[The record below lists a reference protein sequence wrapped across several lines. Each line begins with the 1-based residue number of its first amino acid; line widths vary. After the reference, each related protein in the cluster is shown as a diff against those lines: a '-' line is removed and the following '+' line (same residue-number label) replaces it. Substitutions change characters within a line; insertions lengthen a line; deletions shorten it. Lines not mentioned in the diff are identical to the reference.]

1 MSTTQNTVLQ
11 QTAIGRLFHKWVFA
25 LNGIGTLWIF
35 AIMIIMNTDIFMRFV
50 FGAPIDGVTEIIEL
64 SIAGIVFLQLADAV
78 RAGRLTRSDG
88 LYNRLAEAN
97 PKLGHIL
104 GFFFDLCGA
113 IFFVCILLGGLPM
126 FIDAW
131 VGNEY
136 AGIDG
141 VFTVIVWPIRLI
153 LVISCISV
161 IGVFISFMLDHVI
174 ALKSLKSGNGPT
186 NSTPAST
193 PTNTP
198 TSTPEG
204 GVV

>member
-1 MSTTQNTVLQ
+1 MSLVQSVDIGE
-11 QTAIGRLFHKWVFA
+11 TALGRLFHKWVFA
-25 LNGIGTLWIF
+25 LNSIGTLWIF
-35 AIMIIMNTDIFMRFV
+35 AIMVIMNTDIFMRFV
-50 FGAPIDGVTEIIEL
+50 FGSPIDGVTEIIEL

-88 LYNRLAEAN
+88 LFNRITESR

-113 IFFVCILLGGLPM
+113 IFFICILMGGIPM

-136 AGIDG
+136 SGVDG

-153 LVISCISV
+153 MVISCISV
-161 IGVFISFMLDHVI
+161 VGVFISFMINHV
-174 ALKSLKSGNGPT
+174 LSLKLLNEQANTTEMG
-186 NSTPAST
+186 AS
-193 PTNTP
+193 
-198 TSTPEG
+198 
-204 GVV
+204 

>member
-1 MSTTQNTVLQ
+1 MSATQNIVME

-25 LNGIGTLWIF
+25 LNSIGTLWIF
-35 AIMIIMNTDIFMRFV
+35 AIMVIMNTDIFMRFV

-88 LYNRLAEAN
+88 LYNRLAEAK

-113 IFFVCILLGGLPM
+113 IFFICILMGGYPM
-126 FIDAW
+126 FVDAW

-153 LVISCISV
+153 LVISCVSV
-161 IGVFISFMLDHVI
+161 IGIFIAFMINHVI
-174 ALKSLKSGNGPT
+174 AIKSLNSDGPT
-186 NSTPAST
+186 NSAST
-193 PTNTP
+193 SATD
-198 TSTPEG
+198 G